1 MQNKISILSYKLGLG
16 KSLIGLGLKK
26 LKKPWAWACPKK
38 FSTPAST
45 TKSQIIIFKMMGEKF
60 TATLPT

>member
-38 FSTPAST
+38 FSTPAAILQNEFN
-45 TKSQIIIFKMMGEKF
+45 KVINKIKL
-60 TATLPT
+60 TAN